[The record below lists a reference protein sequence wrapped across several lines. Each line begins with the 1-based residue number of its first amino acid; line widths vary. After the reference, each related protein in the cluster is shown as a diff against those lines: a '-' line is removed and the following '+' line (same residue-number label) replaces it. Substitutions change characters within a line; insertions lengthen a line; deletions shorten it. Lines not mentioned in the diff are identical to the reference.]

1 MSFYHGLVIGDTLT
15 HEEIADIFK
24 NNKQK
29 GVKYSKETNTLVII
43 SNHVESI
50 YNDRWVEGEF
60 HYTGMG
66 VDGNQK
72 IERENKRIAKSKEEG
87 IEVYLF
93 EIFESKKCT
102 FMGQIELVSEPYQEE
117 QNDFNGNERLVWMFP
132 FKSLEKQTELSIPI
146 STLSHLEIHNEKKAR
161 RLSDNEI
168 QTRAKKACEIV
179 GTRQSTVTHYQ
190 RNIYV
195 SEYAKRR
202 ANGYCE
208 LCEEPAPFINKDGI
222 PFLETHHI
230 VWLSKG
236 GQDSIQNTVALC
248 PNCHRMMHS
257 LNLKEDVE
265 KLTKIAFHPL
275 NNYFE

>member
-1 MSFYHGLVIGDTLT
+1 MTFNHGLVIGDTLT
-15 HEEIADIFK
+15 HEKIADIFK

-50 YNDRWVEGEF
+50 YNDRWVNGVF

-66 VDGNQK
+66 VEGNQK

-93 EIFESKKCT
+93 EIFEPKNCT
-102 FMGQIELVSEPYQEE
+102 FMGQIELASEPYQEE
-117 QNDFNGNERLVWMFP
+117 QIDINGNERLVWIFP
-132 FKSLEKQTELSIPI
+132 FKSLEKQTELRIPK
-146 STLSHLEIHNEKKAR
+146 STLSHLEIHNEKKAK

-168 QTRAKKACEIV
+168 QIRAKKACEKV

-190 RNIYV
+190 RNIYL
-195 SEYAKRR
+195 SEFAKRR

-208 LCEEPAPFINKDGI
+208 LCEKQAPFINNDGI

-248 PNCHRMMHS
+248 PNCHRKMHS
-257 LNLKEDVE
+257 LNLKEDVW
-265 KLTKIAFHPL
+265 KLTKINKFIL
-275 NNYFE
+275 